1 MAFRKIITT
10 IKNNKDKL
18 LEFFGYDNINDFK
31 NDGEFKTNTQAF
43 SYAKREYNDA
53 VRAFNFNERN
63 SIIINPLT
71 NRKIKKYSILNLDG
85 SIRNKYGH
93 RLIIE
98 NGLVIKNPIIIG
110 IDTNN
115 KEIAKFNI
123 NNSDVPFLQQTFGFN
138 IPKDQIKQNNQV
150 NNIKFTHE
158 IPPDEEVMLTVRLSF
173 EVNFSGDDWDER
185 TMLRTR
191 IFTGRELSSPAFA
204 INLIM
209 EDANYGT
216 LSVNRIRNI
225 TVKIIATKNNATM
238 ELADMVLREAE
249 PLNISTLYNE
259 VINEKKIEHCI
270 HDYMFKIY
278 PKHSK
283 SENQKNKIRQL
294 NTTNDIYE
302 WCKSYEI
309 KMIAYDINRDVIKA
323 YYPKKLKKLKNM
335 TYLAFNNHLYP
346 LTNPYIKKKKID
358 KFSVI
363 VCDNAKS
370 KLIEWIE
377 NGILPADIKM
387 DREGNISSFIVPDA
401 SVKILE
407 GAFAPPQPE
416 GLTNN
421 NTFLNYNAGKLK
433 DITDEEKFICYTDNT
448 EYNQCLDILDKF
460 GIKDKMTVG
469 TKISHLGSIIEK
481 LYQQNNNANSFFPFG
496 SEFNKGG
503 YNYTNQDIELE
514 ENEVF
519 QTIDKNKSY
528 SFELSQLPYLITCD
542 IKYHRHK
549 KINEFMKKHII
560 IPHFLYIIDID
571 NPSLHLPNNDYYE
584 GNTLIKAREMGINF
598 RILEEQET
606 ETVYNYFKEMVN
618 DLYEKLDNDTF
629 KEIMNIH
636 IGKFEMSS
644 MKYDYL
650 DFDKLLGGDE
660 LATFTGQVFG
670 LNDNYSIGCKQNSS
684 INIFNKKPISVQIK
698 DRSRL
703 RLFDMMKALKLKNSD
718 IKQVHTDSITFK
730 SVNDDYINYIH
741 NSLSGWKTE
750 YFKEI
755 TKPNIMKRAP
765 LTFEYK
771 SYAGNEYKQIEKSG
785 TLALGNAGCGKT
797 YTIINNIIPKLN
809 DDYMVLS
816 PSHATIKE
824 YKQLELNC
832 DVIQAYIYSNKIPE
846 ANNVIVDEIGM
857 VNVAGWNMLVKC
869 KIAGKNVM
877 VYGDN
882 TQLEPVNSVI
892 SDNQNFYN
900 LMFDTHLPYNTKNYR
915 NNFSVKYYDELRNT
929 SKKACSNVEYYSK
942 KRLNEVL
949 KHNTEYDKAE
959 VILAFTRKTRDKYNA
974 LMCKKLGINS
984 ITDIGAKIICTT
996 NDMGKQYKIVDGEK
1010 IMSKI
1015 FNNFCFEVV
1024 DSDDT
1029 NITISNGI
1037 DEYTVE
1043 RKKMKYFDFAYARTL
1058 HSVQGNTLKSFH
1070 YCIEDINWIS
1080 GRQLY
1085 TLISRLKQ

>member
-1 MAFRKIITT
+1 MGQFV
-10 IKNNKDKL
+10 
-18 LEFFGYDNINDFK
+18 INM
-31 NDGEFKTNTQAF
+31 G
-43 SYAKREYNDA
+43 
-53 VRAFNFNERN
+53 
-63 SIIINPLT
+63 
-71 NRKIKKYSILNLDG
+71 
-85 SIRNKYGH
+85 

-98 NGLVIKNPIIIG
+98 NGVLIKNPIIIG

-158 IPPDEEVMLTVRLSF
+158 IPPDEEVMLTVKLSF
-173 EVNFSGDDWDER
+173 EASFSDDWDEK

-191 IFTGRELSSPAFA
+191 LFTGRELSSPAFA

-216 LSVNRIRNI
+216 LSVQRIRNI
-225 TVKIIATKNNATM
+225 TVQIIATKNNATM

-283 SENQKNKIRQL
+283 SEKQKNKIRQL

-302 WCKSYEI
+302 WCKNYEI
-309 KMIAYDINRDVIKA
+309 KMIAYDINRNVIKA

-335 TYLAFNNHLYP
+335 TYIAFNNHLYP

-358 KFSVI
+358 KFSVV

-377 NGILPADIKM
+377 NGILPTNIKL
-387 DREGNISSFIVPDA
+387 DREGNISSFIVP
-401 SVKILE
+401 
-407 GAFAPPQPE
+407 
-416 GLTNN
+416 
-421 NTFLNYNAGKLK
+421 
-433 DITDEEKFICYTDNT
+433 DEEKFICYTDNT
-448 EYNQCLDILDKF
+448 EYDLCLKILDKF

-496 SEFNKGG
+496 AEFTKGG
-503 YNYTNQDIELE
+503 FNYTNEDIELE

-519 QTIDKNKSY
+519 QTIDKVKCY
-528 SFELSQLPYLITCD
+528 AYELSRLPYLIKCD
-542 IKYHRHK
+542 IKYHKHK
-549 KINEFMKKHII
+549 KINEFMKKHTI
-560 IPHFLYIIDID
+560 IPHFLYTIDID
-571 NPSLHLPNNDYYE
+571 NSSLHLPNNDYYE

-629 KEIMNIH
+629 KQIMNIH

-644 MKYDYL
+644 MKYNYL
-650 DFDKLLGGDE
+650 DYDKLLNVDE
-660 LATFTGQVFG
+660 LKTFTGQVFG

-703 RLFDMMKALKLKNSD
+703 RLFDMMRALKLKNSD
-718 IKQVHTDSITFK
+718 IKQVKTDSITFK
-730 SVNDDYINYIH
+730 SVNDDYRNYIH
-741 NSLSGWKTE
+741 NNLSGWKTE
-750 YFKEI
+750 EYKQI
-755 TKPNIMKRAP
+755 TKPNIMKREP
-765 LTFEYK
+765 LSFKYK
-771 SYAGNEYKQIEKSG
+771 SYEGTEYKQIEKSG

-797 YTIINNIIPKLN
+797 YDIINNIIPKLN
-809 DDYMVLS
+809 DDYMILS

-832 DVIQAYIYSNKIPE
+832 DVIQTYIYSNKIPE
-846 ANNVIVDEIGM
+846 ANNIIVDEIGM
-857 VNVAGWNMLVKC
+857 VNISGWNMLVKC
-869 KIAGKNVM
+869 KIAGKNIM

-892 SDNQNFYN
+892 CDNQNFYN
-900 LMFDTHLPYNTKNYR
+900 LMFDTQLPYNTKNYR

-929 SKKACSNVEYYSK
+929 SKRACDNVEYYSK

-984 ITDIGAKIICTT
+984 ITDIGAQIICTT
-996 NDMGKQYKIVDGEK
+996 NDMGKQYKMVNGEK
-1010 IMSKI
+1010 EVSKI
-1015 FNNFCFEVV
+1015 FNNFCFEVI

-1029 NITISNGI
+1029 YITISNGI
-1037 DEYTVE
+1037 DEYSVE

-1058 HSVQGNTLKSFH
+1058 HSVQGQTLKSFH
-1070 YCIEDINWIS
+1070 YCIEDINWIA